1 MADDNQSVLS
11 KHVDPGSTALMV
23 IDVQN
28 DFCAKGG
35 YFDQTGADLSL
46 VEPAIER
53 LTGFIEAA
61 RASGVRI
68 IFVRSQYDPVYLSET
83 QNARRRRAGWE
94 IPLCQAGTWGF
105 QFYRVAPL
113 PHEAIIT
120 KHRYDAFHATD
131 LDLILRSNG
140 VRNLILTG
148 VATNVC
154 VETTLRAAFVR
165 DFEVVLGEDCCAA
178 RTQRAH
184 DGTLEGVRTHFG
196 LVAKAQDIELAWA
209 RGSAQ
214 HRATGVG

>member
-1 MADDNQSVLS
+1 MGDDHRSVLS
-11 KHVDPGSTALMV
+11 QHVDPASTALIV

-46 VEPAIER
+46 VEPAVER

-61 RASGVRI
+61 RANGLRV

-83 QNARRRRAGWE
+83 QNARRRRIGWE
-94 IPLCQAGTWGF
+94 IPLCREDTWGF
-105 QFYRVAPL
+105 EFYRVAPL
-113 PHEAIIT
+113 PQEAIVT
-120 KHRYDAFHATD
+120 KHRYDAFHATE
-131 LDLILRSNG
+131 LELVLRSNG

-165 DFEVVLGEDCCAA
+165 DFEVVLIDDCCAA

-196 LVAKAQDIELAWA
+196 LVAKADEIEAAWRESGPLRCA
-209 RGSAQ
+209 S
-214 HRATGVG
+214 RAG